1 MQRYVIERDL
11 PGIGDL
17 STEALRQASMGSN
30 KAIRDMGPGI
40 QWIRSHVTDNR
51 LYCQYLAASEQIV
64 REHAA
69 RAGLPANRVSRVRH
83 IIDPMTANPP
93 ARQEA
98 RP

>member
-17 STEALRQASMGSN
+17 SIESLRQASISSN
-30 KAIRDMGPGI
+30 KAIRDMGIGI
-40 QWIRSHVTDNR
+40 QWIRTHVTENR
-51 LYCQYLAASEQIV
+51 LYCEYLAASEQIV

-83 IIDPMTANPP
+83 VIDPMTANPP
-93 ARQEA
+93 GQ
-98 RP
+98 

>member
-17 STEALRQASMGSN
+17 PIEALRQASIGSN

-40 QWIRSHVTDNR
+40 QWIRSHVTENR
-51 LYCQYLAASEQIV
+51 LYCEYLAASEQIV

-69 RAGLPANRVSRVRH
+69 RSGLPANRVSRVRH
-83 IIDPMTANPP
+83 VMDPMTANPP
-93 ARQEA
+93 GR
-98 RP
+98 